1 MSLCRCTGVVPD
13 CLTDG
18 QIPMLDLSGDRKD
31 LPMPKELPTW
41 NSDALVD
48 TLKTMVR
55 CLR

>member
-1 MSLCRCTGVVPD
+1 MLVHQSCARLSDHC
-13 CLTDG
+13 